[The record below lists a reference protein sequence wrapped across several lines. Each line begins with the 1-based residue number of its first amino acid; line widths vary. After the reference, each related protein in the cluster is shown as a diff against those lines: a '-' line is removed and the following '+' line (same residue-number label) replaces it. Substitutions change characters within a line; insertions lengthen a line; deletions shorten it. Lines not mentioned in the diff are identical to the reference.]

1 MARRVYVHIGLPK
14 TGTSYLQRSLWLSR
28 PALAASGVLL
38 PGESHQVQRFAFWD
52 LLGRRLRGVNQPK
65 VPGSWNSLVQAI
77 GCWTGDR
84 VILTDEFLVNARPAH
99 VRRMVRA
106 LAPAEMHVVVTVR
119 DLGRLICSMWEQEVA
134 KSRTWSWSEFL
145 AAVRD
150 PNRGPA
156 TAGIAF
162 WLRCD
167 LQKILATWEQA
178 VPPERIHIVVVP
190 PPGSPPTRLL
200 ERFAAT
206 LDLDVDALTPPPAE
220 VNNSVGVTETE
231 ILRRLN
237 TGLGGRLNE
246 RQYLHIMRRIVK
258 PVLRSRTGTSRTGTS
273 RIEFSAADR
282 EWIDDRTT
290 ELVDFLKSRPY
301 QVVGDLDDLVAVDG
315 SAVGVDPQHVSEAA
329 LTEAAVAVL
338 TATVEQYADL
348 WWKTQRRRGLTNE
361 AEWRTRLTSAG
372 RALGYK
378 ARFGVLEE
386 ADRSRLVARAAQL
399 YLRHT
404 SRGQ

>member
-28 PALAASGVLL
+28 RALAASGVLL
-38 PGESHQVQRFAFWD
+38 PGETHQVQRFAFWD

-65 VPGSWNSLVQAI
+65 VPGSWNSLVEAI
-77 GCWTGDR
+77 GSWPGDR
-84 VILTDEFLVNARPAH
+84 VVLTDEFLVNARPAH

-119 DLGRLICSMWEQEVA
+119 DLGRVICSMWEQEVA

-150 PNRGPA
+150 PGRGPA

-167 LQKILATWEQA
+167 LQKILATWEHA
-178 VPPERIHIVVVP
+178 VPPERIHVVVVP
-190 PPGSPPTRLL
+190 PPGSPPTQLL
-200 ERFAAT
+200 DRFAST
-206 LDLDVDALTPPPAE
+206 LDLDVKTLTPPPAE

-237 TGLGGRLNE
+237 AGLGGRLNE
-246 RQYLHIMRRIVK
+246 RQYLHIMRRVVK
-258 PVLRSRTGTSRTGTS
+258 PVLRSRSGTS
-273 RIEFSAADR
+273 RIELSAEDR
-282 EWIDDRTT
+282 KWIDDRTT
-290 ELVDFLKSRPY
+290 ELVEFLKNRPY
-301 QVVGDLDDLVAVDG
+301 RVVGDLDDLVAVDG
-315 SAVGVDPQHVSEAA
+315 SAVGDDPELVSEAA
-329 LTEAAVAVL
+329 LTDAAVAVL

-348 WWKTQRRRGLTNE
+348 WWKTQRRRDLTNK
-361 AEWRTRLTSAG
+361 AEWRTRLPSAG

-378 ARFGVLEE
+378 ARIGVLEK
-386 ADRSRLVARAAQL
+386 ADRSRLVARATQL
-399 YLRHT
+399 YLRGT
-404 SRGQ
+404 SRGR

>member
-28 PALAASGVLL
+28 RALAASGVLL
-38 PGESHQVQRFAFWD
+38 PGETHQVQRFAFWD
-52 LLGRRLRGVNQPK
+52 LLGRRLRGVSQPK
-65 VPGSWNSLVQAI
+65 VPGSWNSLVEAI
-77 GCWTGDR
+77 GSWPGDR
-84 VILTDEFLVNARPAH
+84 VVLTDEFLVNARPAH

-106 LAPAEMHVVVTVR
+106 LAPAEVHVVVTVR
-119 DLGRLICSMWEQEVA
+119 DLGRVICSMWEQEVA

-150 PNRGPA
+150 PGRGPA

-167 LQKILATWEQA
+167 LQKILATWEHA
-178 VPPERIHIVVVP
+178 VPPERIHVVVVP
-190 PPGSPPTRLL
+190 PPGSPPTQLL
-200 ERFAAT
+200 DRFAAT
-206 LDLDVDALTPPPAE
+206 LDLDVKALTPPPAE

-237 TGLGGRLNE
+237 AGLGGRLNE
-246 RQYLHIMRRIVK
+246 RQYLHIMRRVVK
-258 PVLRSRTGTSRTGTS
+258 PVLRSRTGTN
-273 RIEFSAADR
+273 RIEFSAEDR

-290 ELVDFLKSRPY
+290 ELVEFLKNRPY
-301 QVVGDLDDLVAVDG
+301 RVVGDLDDLVAVDG
-315 SAVGVDPQHVSEAA
+315 SAGGDDPQHVSEAA
-329 LTEAAVAVL
+329 LADAAVAVL

-348 WWKTQRRRGLTNE
+348 WWKTQRRRDLTNE
-361 AEWRTRLTSAG
+361 TEWRTRLTSAG

-378 ARFGVLEE
+378 ARIGVLEK
-386 ADRSRLVARAAQL
+386 ADRSRFVAGAMQL
-399 YLRHT
+399 YLRRT
-404 SRGQ
+404 SRGR

>member
-14 TGTSYLQRSLWLSR
+14 TGTSYLQQSLWLSR
-28 PALAASGVLL
+28 SALAASGVLL
-38 PGESHQVQRFAFWD
+38 PGETHQVQRFAFWD

-65 VPGSWNSLVQAI
+65 VPGSWNSLVEAI
-77 GCWTGDR
+77 GSWPGDR

-99 VRRMVRA
+99 VRRMVRSM
-106 LAPAEMHVVVTVR
+106 APAEMHVVVTVR

-134 KSRTWSWSEFL
+134 KSRTWSWPEFL

-150 PNRGPA
+150 PGGGPA

-200 ERFAAT
+200 ERFAAP
-206 LDLDVDALTPPPAE
+206 LDLDVSALTPPPAA
-220 VNNSVGVTETE
+220 VNSSVGVTETE

-237 TGLGGRLNE
+237 AGLGGRLNE

-258 PVLRSRTGTSRTGTS
+258 PVLRSRTGTSRV
-273 RIEFSAADR
+273 EFSAGDR
-282 EWIDDRTT
+282 EWIDNRTT
-290 ELVDFLKSRPY
+290 EIVDFLQSRPY
-301 QVVGDLDDLVAVDG
+301 QVVGDLDDLATLDG
-315 SAVGVDPQHVSEAA
+315 SVDGVDPQHVSEAA
-329 LTEAAVAVL
+329 LTDAAVAVL
-338 TATVEQYADL
+338 TATIEQYADL
-348 WWKTQRRRGLTNE
+348 WWKTQRRRDLTNE
-361 AEWRTRLTSAG
+361 AGWRTRLTSAG

-378 ARFGVLEE
+378 ARFAVLEE
-386 ADRSRLVARAAQL
+386 ADRSRLVARATQL
-399 YLRHT
+399 YLRRT
-404 SRGQ
+404 SRGR